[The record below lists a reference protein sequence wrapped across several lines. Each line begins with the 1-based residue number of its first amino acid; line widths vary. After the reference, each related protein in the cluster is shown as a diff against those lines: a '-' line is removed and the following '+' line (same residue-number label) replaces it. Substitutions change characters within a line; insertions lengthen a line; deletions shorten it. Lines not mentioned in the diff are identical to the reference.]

1 MSILEEKLFFAGM
14 NSDDEDRKL
23 PPGDYRYSLNCEVDN
38 VDGANVG
45 AIVNSKGT
53 RLVQIALPAGTNQV
67 IGSKEDL
74 DSNTCIYFLWN
85 SNNNHSIYR
94 YQADTNVIVLIM
106 QTSLFNFSL
115 SHRINHIN
123 VVDEKLLYWTD
134 GFNPP
139 RKINLNKAIEAGKKR
154 KWDLYFGNSFLPGQ
168 SYTLTITNPQGG
180 VVGASTVTIPPSG
193 VTPSDA
199 YGLSQYFVNN
209 VNSTINTY
217 ANLTTCGPEVEV
229 EMKFVGEFTISFTS
243 NTANQAI
250 SVAQNFYP
258 KPYTEAFIDRLKY
271 PFWCE
276 PSAIY
281 KSDIT
286 RKTNLVQ
293 DRVFQF
299 ATRYVYDDY
308 EKSAISPYSIIPTAG
323 GDCGA
328 IAAITSLNYIEVD
341 FTETR
346 LNDPNFRS
354 IVRGIDVLFRE
365 HNTGKLKLITTLQPE
380 SFGIGSNKFKFYN
393 DGIYAGIPDA
403 EAAKNFD
410 SLPIVSGAQ
419 EYVNNRVF
427 DSNITEGYD
436 TVCIDT
442 ELDVKYKDAGGIT
455 LSGILS
461 IIQPWTSA
469 GYKSGAIDNFRR
481 MPVYATR
488 NYVGGNTPLFGGM
501 ADSWY
506 EPPYPPYNGSP
517 SYAINSTVAARCEL
531 PLNGFTVY
539 LTGTS
544 YVGVTKQRIVNDLNS
559 GLPIPMQGS
568 SGVVSTSTEADYNVV
583 YAIANS
589 NPQYSSSFVQ
599 DWSISG
605 VKPGMYSL
613 RIASHE
619 ITSIDADLNFQRT
632 STRILTEP
640 INSISNATGV
650 CSTGETEAIIE
661 VLANGTVNV
670 RNPVT
675 MNIISTTIG
684 YCGETYVR
692 DVSSPSWICGA
703 WGIDL
708 YVVDGEGN
716 SAPATENEML
726 DFPRVTKTYT
736 TLWND
741 VTAVTTYNLYS
752 TTDHNGFTYMWST
765 HIIPLIVGS
774 PSVTLRL
781 TELRN
786 SQTIISPGGIS
797 CYRRGVTY
805 PATDTV
811 DLNRYSYIYFYPVNT
826 FFPNGRT
833 YIEGTIYDVSGSVAE
848 NVNVVMTYHGFTKTD
863 SSGRFSLSYY
873 ANDPVLPQ
881 NDFVL
886 FSTDGLCTLTAS
898 PSYRQ
903 FSIVINAL
911 NYNNT
916 LHYNIQ
922 APIIS
927 YVYSEINS
935 LKRGFDGQYG
945 IVYYD
950 RGNRSTTVNTSEK
963 TNVHIL
969 FYTEKDP
976 VTGAFYYNQ
985 VPEVSWKIK
994 HLPPSWATHY
1004 QWVRTKNLQLSSY
1017 LQFVAGKVEYVDKPT
1032 STATITPYSTARY
1045 ARIDLNNIST
1055 YRDNYANS
1063 LLSYTWQAGDRIRFI
1078 SNYGTNYFTDY
1089 FDLKVQAEDSGFIF
1103 IEKDTRVGQ
1112 LADGVFF
1119 ELYTPRLSTDKKLF
1133 YEIGECFEVGSD
1145 ASGHKFHKGPVQN
1158 QDPLSP
1164 VLVPAEGKFSSGNAW
1179 YRGRNIPFTYSGAN
1193 IVNLFNIDDAAI
1205 SDFYVSTDDNIG
1217 RVNIEDLDSQ
1227 QIHREKTVRF
1237 SDVYVKESKL
1247 NGLSSFAALNY
1258 ENIKKGEGPVYKLQR
1273 SGRVLLTIQRSQ
1285 VNSLYIE
1292 EIVYIDANGNPSL
1305 TVSDKVIG
1313 TIRPQEFQYGT
1324 VHAES
1329 VKEYAGTVYWYDVTK
1344 GTVIRYSNDGL
1355 TPIGDYK
1362 MKSYFR
1368 NTTKDV
1374 LQFANGEIECIGGYD
1389 PLNKR
1394 YLLSF
1399 RKRDNLLNFV
1409 NRTVAYSE
1417 PSNRWVGELQF
1428 IPESMT
1434 MTGMDIVSFKDGSLW
1449 VHDNPVRNNLYG
1461 IQCTSKVEAISNQDS
1476 GKVKNYIGIS
1486 EESNEVWSAP
1496 DIEVP
1501 ANSIYPSGMKSRLI
1515 KQKFVNKEGVFYA
1528 AFLRDMNSPNFA
1540 TPDDALI
1547 NGRALRGNVLRVV
1560 LENDSTNLVILNAV
1574 NMKYIYSELS
1584 KK

>member
-1 MSILEEKLFFAGM
+1 MGIIEEKLFFSGT

-23 PPGDYRYSLNCEVDN
+23 QPGDFRFALNVETDN
-38 VDGANVG
+38 VDSSNVG
-45 AIVNSKGT
+45 AVVNSKGN
-53 RLVQIALPAGTNQV
+53 RLVSVQLPAGTNKV

-74 DSNTCIYFLWN
+74 DTNSCIYFLYN
-85 SNNNHSIYR
+85 SNGKHSIYKFSSDVNR
-94 YQADTNVIVLIM
+94 IDLVM

-115 SHRINHIN
+115 DHRINHIN
-123 VVDEKLLYWTD
+123 VVDEKLLLWTD
-134 GFNPP
+134 GYSPP
-139 RKINLNKAIEAGKKR
+139 RQINLDKAIEFNKRR
-154 KWDLYFGNSFLPGQ
+154 KWNIYWGDLFNAGQ
-168 SYTLTITNPQGG
+168 YYDTTIFAPNGS
-180 VVGASTVTIPPSG
+180 VVFTWRTTIPVG
-193 VTPSDA
+193 LTPSDA
-199 YGLSQYFVNN
+199 YGLSQYYVTQVPVTASAIASF
-209 VNSTINTY
+209 
-217 ANLTTCGPEVEV
+217 TTCGASVEI
-229 EMKFVGEFTISFTS
+229 EMRVIGEYTISFTS

-250 SVAQNFYP
+250 AVAQNFYP
-258 KPYTEAFIDRLKY
+258 NPYTEAFIDRLKY

-354 IVRGIDVLFRE
+354 IVRGVELLFRE

-380 SFGIGSNKFKFYN
+380 NFGIGSNKFKFYN

-419 EYVNNRVF
+419 EYVNNRIF

-481 MPVYATR
+481 MPVYVTR
-488 NYVGGNTPLFGGM
+488 NAVGGRTEILFGGM
-501 ADSWY
+501 VDSWY
-506 EPPYPPYNGSP
+506 QPPYPPFNGSP
-517 SYAINSTVAARCEL
+517 CYAYQYYSANISKL
-531 PLNGFTVY
+531 PLLGFTVY
-539 LTGTS
+539 LSGTN
-544 YVGVTKQRIVNDLNS
+544 YVGVTKQRKITNVNT
-559 GLPIPMQGS
+559 GLPISMQGS
-568 SGVVSTSTEADYNVV
+568 NGTVDTSIEADYNVV
-583 YAIANS
+583 YSIANS
-589 NPQYSSSFVQ
+589 SPQYSSSFVQ

-619 ITSIDADLNFQRT
+619 ITSIDADLEYQKT

-661 VLANGTVNV
+661 VLANGTVNI
-670 RNPVT
+670 RNPIT
-675 MNIISTTIG
+675 MNIISSTTG

-692 DVSSPSWICGA
+692 DITAPSYIDYSYGT
-703 WGIDL
+703 DL

-716 SAPATENEML
+716 AAPATEAEMM
-726 DFPRVTKTYT
+726 DYPHVTKTQA

-741 VTAVTTYNLYS
+741 VTGIITYNIS
-752 TTDHNGFTYMWST
+752 RTTDHNGFTYLFSSHVVPGQT
-765 HIIPLIVGS
+765 GL
-774 PSVTLRL
+774 SVQTRL
-781 TELRN
+781 TELIN
-786 SQTIISPGGIS
+786 SQNLITPLGLD
-797 CYRRGVTY
+797 CYRTGAGY
-805 PATDTV
+805 PATERTS
-811 DLNRYSYIYFYPVNT
+811 LSISKHIYFYPVNT

-833 YIEGTIYDVSGSVAE
+833 YIEGTIYDASGSVAE

-886 FSTDGLCTLTAS
+886 FSTDGLCTLTAF

-903 FSIVINAL
+903 FSIVINSS
-911 NYNNT
+911 NYNNI
-916 LHYNIQ
+916 LHYNI
-922 APIIS
+922 PTPVVS
-927 YVYSEINS
+927 YIYSEINS

-1032 STATITPYSTARY
+1032 STATISPYSTARY

-1089 FDLKVQAEDSGFIF
+1089 FDLEVQAEDSGFIF

-1145 ASGHKFHKGPVQN
+1145 AGGHKFHKGPVQN

-1217 RVNIEDLDSQ
+1217 RINIEDLDSQ

-1247 NGLSSFAALNY
+1247 NGLSSYSALNY
-1258 ENIKKGEGPVYKLQR
+1258 ENIQKGEGPVYKLQR

-1313 TIRPQEFQYGT
+1313 TIRPQEMQYGS
-1324 VHAES
+1324 VHPES
-1329 VKEYAGTVYWYDVTK
+1329 VREYAGIVYWYDVTK

-1362 MKSYFR
+1362 MKSFFR
-1368 NTTKDV
+1368 NITRDV
-1374 LQFANGEIECIGGYD
+1374 LQFPIGQIEVIGGYD

-1399 RKRDNLLNFV
+1399 VKRDNLLNFV
-1409 NRTVAYSE
+1409 NRTCGFSE
-1417 PSNRWVGELQF
+1417 PSNRWNGDYSF

-1434 MTGMDIVSFKDGSLW
+1434 VTGMDIVSFKDGELW
-1449 VHDNPVRNNLYG
+1449 VHDNPVRNNFFGVQY
-1461 IQCTSKVEAISNQDS
+1461 TSKLGAVSNQDS
-1476 GKVKNYIGIS
+1476 GKVRNFMAIS
-1486 EESNEVWSAP
+1486 EESNEVWSCP
-1496 DIEVP
+1496 EIEVP
-1501 ANSIYPSGMKSRLI
+1501 PNAQYPSGMMSRLI
-1515 KQKFVNKEGVFYA
+1515 KQKFVNKEGVFYS
-1528 AFLRDMNSPNFA
+1528 AFLKDMNSPNFA
-1540 TPDDALI
+1540 TPNEALI
-1547 NGRALRGNVLRVV
+1547 GGRDLRGHVLRIT
-1560 LENDSTNLVILNAV
+1560 LENDSTTPVVLNAINV
-1574 NMKYIYSELS
+1574 RYIYSEPS
-1584 KK
+1584 KQ